1 MLKRSLKFAALLFL
15 LVIVSAQSQELFLSF
30 FVLFPLLLLSIFMIL
45 EDESPKMLQMAI
57 GIIGIFYFYYVIHR
71 PSPELAML
79 GGLTVLIGGL
89 TFFYRRHWD
98 QKVKTESHLCQ
109 NAAQALETLKVK
121 YQSRLESLHHL
132 EKQVA
137 GLLDLFEI
145 AKDFNDTMSLEGI
158 AAILQERVQPELQFQ
173 KMYLVLAG
181 ESEQAA
187 LGRTLCILENGVD
200 ERPQPELLSEAKKRS
215 IEKVRES
222 KKLLQEDGSLTFP
235 ITIDGEIAAYLNV
248 EGVQGDDLAKF
259 EVLAAYLALQIK
271 KVSLYETVRELS
283 IQDGLTGVFVR
294 RHFMERFEEELKR
307 SMKYQLPLAVL
318 MLDIDHFKR
327 YNDTYGH
334 LAGDATLKQVA
345 ELLRQSLRR
354 VDIVA
359 RYGGEEFIIV
369 TPETKKEAVMEVAE
383 RIRSNIARHN
393 FRIYNDQ
400 TRVTVSMGV
409 ALFPNDVSHGAASP
423 ESTHLAQ
430 GLIQKADKALYR
442 AKDEGRNRVV
452 LYQETP

>member
-15 LVIVSAQSQELFLSF
+15 LVIVNVQSRELFLSF
-30 FVLFPLLLLSIFMIL
+30 FVLFPLLTISCFLIL
-45 EDESPKMLQMAI
+45 DEESRKILQVVAAVI
-57 GIIGIFYFYYVIHR
+57 LFFYLYHFIQR
-71 PSPELAML
+71 PSPELAIL
-79 GGLTVLIGGL
+79 GALTILISWM
-89 TFFYRRHWD
+89 TFGYRRTWD
-98 QKVKTESHLCQ
+98 RKIKVETQLCQ
-109 NAAQALETLKVK
+109 HAAQTLEALKVK

-145 AKDFNDTMSLEGI
+145 AKDFNDAMSLETI
-158 AAILQERVQPELQFQ
+158 AAILHERVQPELQFQ
-173 KMYLVLAG
+173 KMVLVLA
-181 ESEQAA
+181 EKNENQSRF
-187 LGRTLCILENGVD
+187 GRTLCILESGVD
-200 ERPQPELLSEAKKRS
+200 DRPTPELLDEADMRKLR
-215 IEKVRES
+215 KVHES
-222 KKLLQEDGSLTFP
+222 KKLLQDDTSLTFP
-235 ITIDGEIAAYLNV
+235 ITVDGDSAAFLHV
-248 EGVQGDDLAKF
+248 CQIQSEDLAKF

-327 YNDTYGH
+327 YNDAYGH

-345 ELLRQSLRR
+345 DLLRQSVRR

-369 TPETKKEAVMEVAE
+369 TPETKKKAVMEVAE
-383 RIRSNIARHN
+383 RIRSGIARHN

-409 ALFPNDVSHGAASP
+409 ALFPYDVSQAAAG
-423 ESTHLAQ
+423 ESADLAQ
-430 GLIQKADKALYR
+430 GLILKADNALYR

-452 LYQETP
+452 LYQETQ